1 MKLGSGKLGFLAL
14 TVLLKVYETLY
25 DTPFMKPPNPSL
37 VPTIT
42 PNSKRTKQTAIKYK
56 FTLETYL

>member
-14 TVLLKVYETLY
+14 TILLTVYETLY
-25 DTPFMKPPNPSL
+25 GTPFMKPPNPSL

-42 PNSKRTKQTAIKYK
+42 PNSNSTKQIAIKYK
-56 FTLETYL
+56 LTL